1 VNKDLPSTFKLVTVW
16 LVLGVALFLGVQAFQ
31 AEQQR
36 SRFSS
41 NAGVVE
47 LQRGPDGHF
56 HWPGRVN
63 GVAVDFVVDTGATS
77 TALPQALAERA
88 GVVAEGRMTSDTAGG
103 AVEGRIARADVVLD
117 GGVRAERLRVVVL
130 PQLSVPLLGMDL
142 LSKMRFSQHGG
153 TLRIEPPPSG
163 GT

>member
-1 VNKDLPSTFKLVTVW
+1 VSKELPSTFKVVTVW
-16 LVLGVALFLGVQAFQ
+16 LVVGVALFLGVQAFEAQ
-31 AEQQR
+31 QQR
-36 SRFSS
+36 SRFSA

-63 GVAVDFVVDTGATS
+63 GVPVDFVVDTGATS
-77 TALPQALAERA
+77 TALPLALAERA
-88 GVVAEGRMTSDTAGG
+88 GLVGEGSMRSDTAGG
-103 AVEGRIARADVVLD
+103 SVEGRFARADVVLD

-130 PQLSVPLLGMDL
+130 PQLSVPLLGMDM

-153 TLRIEPPPSG
+153 TLRIEPPAP
-163 GT
+163 

>member
-1 VNKDLPSTFKLVTVW
+1 VSKELPSTFKVITVW
-16 LVLGVALFLGVQAFQ
+16 LVVGVALFLGVQAFEAQ
-31 AEQQR
+31 QQR
-36 SRFSS
+36 TRFSA

-63 GVAVDFVVDTGATS
+63 GVPVDFVVDTGATS
-77 TALPQALAERA
+77 TALPLALAKRA
-88 GVVAEGRMTSDTAGG
+88 GLVGEGSMRSDTAGG
-103 AVEGRIARADVVLD
+103 SVEGRFARADVVLD

-130 PQLSVPLLGMDL
+130 PQLSVPLLGMDM

-153 TLRIEPPPSG
+153 TLRIEPPAP
-163 GT
+163 